1 MIAPHMPPIPPA
13 AKCSHGGGSAAFR
26 RCIVRGGV
34 ADDMKRPMRRSFA
47 SGLAKKIADKK
58 APHVVPLP
66 GKTGVAIFHD
76 PDLVPCAG
84 SLRYCYRRV
93 T

>member
-47 SGLAKKIADKK
+47 SGLAKKKLLTKRHPTWFLFLAKR
-58 APHVVPLP
+58 
-66 GKTGVAIFHD
+66 G
-76 PDLVPCAG
+76 
-84 SLRYCYRRV
+84 
-93 T
+93 